1 VERRR
6 TWLIVGGVVA
16 GLVVMCLAACVIA
29 GVLFLRSPTAE
40 NLIDQAEEVQAWQEV
55 RAQGPVT
62 APVEEAGTLDEQ
74 MALVREGITTVR
86 GLDMLND
93 VPTEFLTME
102 ELREQIEVEF
112 FDDYTPEEAQDDAI
126 VLSAFDLLGADFDL
140 YGFYLD
146 LYTEQV
152 AGYYDP
158 EDTAVYLISGNDSLS
173 AMDESTYAH
182 ELTHV
187 LQDQHYDLE
196 TLLPED
202 DDWYL
207 EHPDEA
213 LARMALVEGDASMT
227 ELFYIQRNMSVERLG
242 ALLDEVDTLD
252 LPVLDS
258 APEVIDR
265 DLMFPYVEGIVFVQ
279 ALYDAGGYA
288 AVNAAYT
295 DPPTSTEQIL
305 HPERYIDFR
314 DDPQEV
320 TLADGLEV
328 LGDDYRLVYEQ
339 PFGEFY
345 LSLYLETQLSPDR
358 AAAAAVGWDGDRYAV
373 YYNDDTG
380 DLAMV
385 LRTVWDTTDEA
396 DEFYEAFRD
405 FGESWSGA
413 PPTVDEAGQVCWT
426 APDALCLSWDGG
438 METLVVRAPTLA
450 LAEGLV
456 MQAALVVP

>member
-1 VERRR
+1 MERRR

-126 VLSAFDLLGADFDL
+126 ALSAFDLLGADFDL

-196 TLLPED
+196 ALLPED
-202 DDWYL
+202 DEWYL

-265 DLMFPYVEGIVFVQ
+265 DLMFPYVEGITFVQ
-279 ALYDAGGYA
+279 ALYDSGGYA
-288 AVNAAYT
+288 AINAAYM

-320 TLADGLEV
+320 MLADGLEV

-345 LSLYLETQLSPDR
+345 LSLYLETHISPDR
-358 AAAAAVGWDGDRYAV
+358 AAAAAAGWDGDRYAV
-373 YYNDDTG
+373 YYNDDAG
-380 DLAMV
+380 EIAMV

-396 DEFYEAFRD
+396 DEFFETFRD
-405 FGESWSGA
+405 FGETWADAA
-413 PPTVDEAGQVCWT
+413 PTLDEANRVCWT
-426 APDALCLSWDGG
+426 AADALCLSWDGS